1 MDEVPP
7 PIPETGAPVRPL
19 GVIVVVLLGIG
30 RIVVEV
36 VQFLTTDPQGILGV
50 IAGGSAIPSFDPNTP
65 EWLLGQGASAAMIIL
80 TAAATI
86 GLWRLKNW
94 GWSLSLIIA
103 GVVLALD
110 LAWWWI
116 GQPRY
121 PGMFMNTVAVLYLN
135 QRDVR
140 AIFLPSSI

>member
-7 PIPETGAPVRPL
+7 PLSATGARVRVL
-19 GVIVVVLLGIG
+19 GIVVVTLLGIG

-36 VQFLTTDPQGILGV
+36 VQVLTTDPSGV
-50 IAGGSAIPSFDPNTP
+50 LAFIAGGSAIPTFPPTTP
-65 EWLLGQGASAAMIIL
+65 EWYVGQAASLAMIVL
-80 TAAATI
+80 TAVATI
-86 GLWRLKNW
+86 GLWRFKNW
-94 GWSLSLIIA
+94 GWSLSLIVA

-110 LAWWWI
+110 LGWWWI

-121 PGMFMNTVAVLYLN
+121 PGMFLNMIAVFYLN

-140 AIFLPSSI
+140 AIYLPSSI

>member
-7 PIPETGAPVRPL
+7 PISETGAPVRPL
-19 GVIVVVLLGIG
+19 GVMVVALLGIG
-30 RIVVEV
+30 RILVEV
-36 VQFLTTDPQGILGV
+36 VQVLTNEPDGLLGV
-50 IAGGSAIPSFDPNTP
+50 IAGGSAIPTYPPNTP
-65 EWLLGQGASAAMIIL
+65 EWFVSQGASVAMIVL

-86 GLWRLKNW
+86 GLWRFRNW

-110 LAWWWI
+110 LVWWWI
-116 GQPRY
+116 GLPRY
-121 PGMFMNTVAVLYLN
+121 PGMFMNMVAVFYLN

-140 AIFLPSSI
+140 AIYLPSSI